1 MASDNAGDI
10 AARRAGRDRM
20 ELLVGLVTA
29 AVLAVL
35 IVLAL
40 VGRQHPQDRGYQL
53 HAAFG
58 HIDGLSVGS
67 DVRLAGVT
75 VGHVRD
81 MQVDPHTFQAN
92 IIFSVS
98 PEIQLPVDS
107 GAVITSD
114 SLLGGK
120 YVALTPGGDTAMLRP
135 DGTISETQG
144 AISLEQ
150 LLSKFIFSVT
160 DSLQK
165 KAAPSPQVEA
175 PAPPS
180 SVAEPAPG
188 GMSGAPDGKS
198 ASGEAPATGPT
209 AQ

>member
-1 MASDNAGDI
+1 MASDNAGNI
-10 AARRAGRDRM
+10 AAGRAGRDRV

-40 VGRQHPQDRGYQL
+40 VGRQHPQDQGYPL
-53 HAAFG
+53 HASFG

-75 VGHVRD
+75 VGHVQS
-81 MQVDPHTFQAN
+81 MQVDPHNFQAN
-92 IIFSVS
+92 IVFSVS
-98 PEIQLPVDS
+98 PDIQLPVDS

-120 YVALTPGGDTAMLRP
+120 YVALTPGGDTALLKSG
-135 DGTISETQG
+135 GTISETQG

-160 DSLQK
+160 DTLQK
-165 KAAPSPQVEA
+165 KAAPPADAS
-175 PAPPS
+175 APPS
-180 SVAEPAPG
+180 SVVEPPPG
-188 GMSGAPDGKS
+188 GGQAG
-198 ASGEAPATGPT
+198 
-209 AQ
+209 Q

>member
-1 MASDNAGDI
+1 MASDNAGYI
-10 AARRAGRDRM
+10 AARRASRDRM

-29 AVLAVL
+29 VVLAVL

-40 VGRQHPQDRGYQL
+40 VGRQHPQDSGYPL
-53 HAAFG
+53 HASFS

-75 VGHVRD
+75 VGHVRS
-81 MQVDPHTFQAN
+81 MQVDTHTFQAN
-92 IIFSVS
+92 IVFSVS
-98 PEIQLPVDS
+98 PSIQLPVDS
-107 GAVITSD
+107 GAIITSD

-120 YVALTPGGDTAMLRP
+120 YVALTPGGDSNMLKP
-135 DGTISETQG
+135 NGTISETQG

-165 KAAPSPQVEA
+165 KAAPAGQ
-175 PAPPS
+175 
-180 SVAEPAPG
+180 
-188 GMSGAPDGKS
+188 
-198 ASGEAPATGPT
+198 SGESLPSTPSAGVGSEPGVGQS

>member
-10 AARRAGRDRM
+10 AARRAGRDRA

-29 AVLAVL
+29 AILAVL

-40 VGRQHPQDRGYQL
+40 VGRQHPQDRGYPL

-58 HIDGLSVGS
+58 HIDGLNVGS
-67 DVRLAGVT
+67 DVRLAGVI
-75 VGHVRD
+75 VGHVRST
-81 MQVDPHTFQAN
+81 QVDPHTFQAN
-92 IIFSVS
+92 IVFSVS
-98 PEIQLPVDS
+98 PDIQLPVDS

-135 DGTISETQG
+135 GGTISETQG

-165 KAAPSPQVEA
+165 KAAPAPQAEA
-175 PAPPS
+175 PVPPS

-188 GMSGAPDGKS
+188 GASAPSGEKS
-198 ASGEAPATGPT
+198 ASGEASAEGQ
-209 AQ
+209 AVQ